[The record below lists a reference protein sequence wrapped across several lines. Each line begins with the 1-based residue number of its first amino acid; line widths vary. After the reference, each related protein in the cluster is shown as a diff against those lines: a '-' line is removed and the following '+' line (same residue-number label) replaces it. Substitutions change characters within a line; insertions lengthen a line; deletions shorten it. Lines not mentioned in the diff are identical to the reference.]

1 MKILALEAYYG
12 GSHKA
17 FLDGWVRH
25 SRHEWTVL
33 GLPASKW
40 KWRMRHSAITFSE
53 QIEARLANGES
64 WDVLFC
70 SDMLNLAEFKGLVD
84 ERVQTLPS
92 VAYFHENQLT
102 YPDRYPKEWDRHFAI
117 TNFTTCLAATQV
129 WFNSGYHRN
138 VFLEA
143 LPKFLRRMPDHR
155 PLEAAETIRP
165 KMSVHPPGVEE
176 LPPRPRRTEGPL
188 QILWAARWEH
198 DKGPDVF
205 FEALKLLKQR
215 GVEFRLNV
223 IGEQFEESPE
233 VFARAKE
240 EFADEIVRW
249 GWQES
254 REEYIAAL
262 HESDV
267 IVSTADHEFFGIS
280 VVEAISAGASPLL
293 PERLS
298 YPEILGLADDRTMQE
313 YFYDGAAR
321 QLADKLAAL
330 SGQIEREPS
339 GEKRSDKLKGCIDRF
354 LWGNLVSGMDDAL
367 EALVTPA

>member
-40 KWRMRHSAITFSE
+40 KWRMRHSAISFAE
-53 QIEARLANGES
+53 QIAARLNNGES

-84 ERVQTLPS
+84 ERVQKLPS

-117 TNFTTCLAATQV
+117 TNFTTCLAADAV
-129 WFNSGYHRN
+129 WFNSNYHRE
-138 VFLEA
+138 VFLKA
-143 LPKFLRRMPDHR
+143 LPIFLRRMPDHR
-155 PLEAAETIRP
+155 PLGAAESIQP

-176 LPPRPRRTEGPL
+176 LPPRPNRADGPL
-188 QILWAARWEH
+188 RILWAARWEH
-198 DKGPDVF
+198 DKGPDLF
-205 FEALKLLKQR
+205 FEAIRLLKQQQIP
-215 GVEFRLNV
+215 FRLNIV
-223 IGEQFEESPE
+223 GEQYEESPE
-233 VFARAKE
+233 VFTRAKE

-254 REEYIAAL
+254 RDEYIAAL

-280 VVEAISAGASPLL
+280 VVEAIAGGASPLL

-298 YPEILGLADDRTMQE
+298 YPEILRLADDKSMQE
-313 YFYDGAAR
+313 FFYDGSAQ
-321 QLADKLAAL
+321 QLADMLATL
-330 SGQIEREPS
+330 SGQIAKDSSWEQ
-339 GEKRSDKLKGCIDRF
+339 RSNQLKHCIDRF
-354 LWGNLVSGMDDAL
+354 LWGNLVGGMDESL
-367 EALVTPA
+367 EMLAGRK